1 MSRPTRVLSSDSINI
16 FTILALVFFP
26 VDAFPLIFPTDY
38 RPLSFLFIIPVF
50 LLIVLN
56 SIYKRKLDRAVSAGI
71 LALIGFSIVSLMVT
85 RHAQLGLGGFIDFF
99 ITFAIGISTFA
110 VFRYTFIKVRNKTA
124 NNDEY
129 TKVIIKYLTV
139 GCMLMIFVGII
150 ELLALYTPLLPTGLK
165 TEMNLLFAGKTSNRL
180 QLLAREPSWAAR
192 QALFGLPVLLISKGR
207 FSIWT
212 ILLFL
217 LALLTFSLEGLVVM
231 VLSFALYVVY
241 KYRQKK
247 MVLIYKMLTAAV
259 GVGVVFALVFVLAR
273 NIFFK
278 ENQYFYSRIDR
289 LSKVRLS
296 ELNVSNVIYI
306 DESVFVRVAS
316 PMIGIFMFLDHP
328 VFGAGGGN
336 FRYYYGKYIREKF
349 PRALNQEQ
357 YHYLRSQ
364 IRKKR
369 DQGKNL
375 YTRVL
380 GEFGILGAFVFII
393 LIRELF
399 AKLRAVDL
407 HDVKIKNYLY
417 LWLFICLV
425 SLLQFDSLAYVN
437 FWLLVAFLLSL
448 TSKERPSK
456 VRETA

>member
-1 MSRPTRVLSSDSINI
+1 MSRPMRVLSSNSINI
-16 FTILALVFFP
+16 FTILALVFFS
-26 VDAFPLIFPTDY
+26 VDGFPLVFPTDY
-38 RPLSFLFIIPVF
+38 RPLSLLFIIPVF

-56 SIYKRKLDRAVSAGI
+56 SIYKRKLDASVLAGL
-71 LALIGFSIVSLMVT
+71 LALVGLSLVSLLVT
-85 RHAQLGLGGFIDFF
+85 RQAGLDLGGFSDFF

-110 VFRYTFIKVRNKTA
+110 VFRYTFVKVRNTTA
-124 NNDEY
+124 SNEEY
-129 TKVIIKYLTV
+129 TKVIFKYLTV
-139 GCMLMIFVGII
+139 GCLLIILVGFI
-150 ELLALYTPLLPTGLK
+150 ELLAAYTPLLPAGLK
-165 TEMNLLFAGKTSNRL
+165 TEMNLFFSGKSSGRL
-180 QLLAREPSWAAR
+180 QLTAGEPAWAAR
-192 QALFGLPVLLISKGR
+192 QALFGLPVLLIVKGKN
-207 FSIWT
+207 SAWT
-212 ILLFL
+212 IMLFL

-241 KYRQKK
+241 KYWQKK
-247 MVLIYKMLTAAV
+247 LVLIYKMLTAAV

-273 NIFFK
+273 NMFFK
-278 ENQYFYSRIDR
+278 ENQYFYSRIER
-289 LSKVRLS
+289 LSKVKFS

-316 PMIGIFMFLDHP
+316 PMIGIYMFLDHP
-328 VFGAGGGN
+328 IFGAGGGS

-357 YHYLRSQ
+357 YHYLRAQ

-369 DQGKNL
+369 DQGKNF

-407 HDVKIKNYLY
+407 HDMKIKNYLY

-448 TSKERPSK
+448 TSKERPSE
-456 VRETA
+456 VREAA